1 MFQKKILDR
10 KFKINRKKII
20 LKKLKFNHISK
31 NYFNWFKDRQA
42 KLFINSRYESKQQ
55 LLDFIKKELKKKNI
69 IYFGIFNNSS
79 RHIGNIKFHDIDL
92 KKKSAWLGIFIG
104 EKKFRSQNIGCNTIN
119 LLTDY
124 LYKKLDLSIFYLKV
138 DKKNI
143 PAIKSYK
150 KSGFFIIKNYR
161 KEYLMRMN
169 IFYSKLILGT
179 AQFGNPYGITYKK
192 KNSLN
197 IINTKNILNK
207 CKSNI
212 FTLDTAEDYNINK
225 NIKKRFNKFT
235 INTKISVNLLK
246 KTNKEIISYFNE
258 INKIYKINILFIRNL
273 EYEHSNKN
281 ILKKIKL
288 LKQKKLFRK
297 LGLSV
302 YSFGNIK
309 KVYRFLK
316 FDAIQI
322 PLNIF
327 DNRGDKFK
335 NFFVKKDI
343 EVHARSIF
351 LQGCIFLN
359 KNDNIFNNYFKKTK
373 LSEFLDFS
381 KKNKLN
387 KYNLAIS
394 HILNKEY
401 VNKIIVGVH
410 NYSQLNQILNFK
422 HYKKIYFLKKFN
434 STNLK
439 FIDPRRW

>member
-192 KNSLN
+192 K
-197 IINTKNILNK
+197 
-207 CKSNI
+207 
-212 FTLDTAEDYNINK
+212 
-225 NIKKRFNKFT
+225 
-235 INTKISVNLLK
+235 
-246 KTNKEIISYFNE
+246 
-258 INKIYKINILFIRNL
+258 
-273 EYEHSNKN
+273 
-281 ILKKIKL
+281 
-288 LKQKKLFRK
+288 
-297 LGLSV
+297 
-302 YSFGNIK
+302 
-309 KVYRFLK
+309 
-316 FDAIQI
+316 
-322 PLNIF
+322 
-327 DNRGDKFK
+327 
-335 NFFVKKDI
+335 
-343 EVHARSIF
+343 
-351 LQGCIFLN
+351 
-359 KNDNIFNNYFKKTK
+359 
-373 LSEFLDFS
+373 
-381 KKNKLN
+381 
-387 KYNLAIS
+387 
-394 HILNKEY
+394 
-401 VNKIIVGVH
+401 IV
-410 NYSQLNQILNFK
+410 
-422 HYKKIYFLKKFN
+422 
-434 STNLK
+434 
-439 FIDPRRW
+439 